1 MGLYSLLNDRGIIF
15 FRSEVFGYQS
25 TIKSE
30 EERTMSEMDM
40 KEGTGTQEETFTQ
53 EDIDKNKTIAGLAYI
68 IFFLPLIA
76 CPDSRYGR
84 FHANQALILF
94 IVGLAGSI
102 ILSFIPIIGWIL
114 MPFFSLAVFIFAII
128 GLINGFGGKAKDL
141 PLMGKIRI
149 LK

>member
-1 MGLYSLLNDRGIIF
+1 
-15 FRSEVFGYQS
+15 
-25 TIKSE
+25 
-30 EERTMSEMDM
+30 MSEMNMNESTKTDSNA
-40 KEGTGTQEETFTQ
+40 QEEGYTQ
-53 EDIDKNKTIAGLAYI
+53 EDIDKNKTIAGLSYI

-94 IVGLAGSI
+94 ITGLAGSI
-102 ILSFIPIIGWIL
+102 ILSIIPIIGWIL
-114 MPFFSLAVFIFAII
+114 LPFFSLAVCIFAII

-141 PLMGKIRI
+141 PLIGKIRI

>member
-1 MGLYSLLNDRGIIF
+1 M
-15 FRSEVFGYQS
+15 SEV
-25 TIKSE
+25 
-30 EERTMSEMDM
+30 DM
-40 KEGTGTQEETFTQ
+40 KEGTGAQEETFTQ

-102 ILSFIPIIGWIL
+102 ILSIIPIIGTIKEERSLTLLKNIKKIIVPTKENRMAPVIL
-114 MPFFSLAVFIFAII
+114 
-128 GLINGFGGKAKDL
+128 
-141 PLMGKIRI
+141 
-149 LK
+149 

>member
-1 MGLYSLLNDRGIIF
+1 M
-15 FRSEVFGYQS
+15 SEV
-25 TIKSE
+25 
-30 EERTMSEMDM
+30 DM

-102 ILSFIPIIGWIL
+102 ILSIIPIIGWIL
-114 MPFFSLAVFIFAII
+114 LPFFSLAVFIFAII